1 MENNEQWNKILEE
14 VKKDTFWYYI
24 DNKCNSWFKSK
35 YCICNKTNIIAFKIF
50 SLISRWI
57 TIYFW
62 ILFVIIV
69 LLSPFFLIVKAFA
82 SDKEELLLNNN
93 TYYEIFTEINEGIKY
108 ELDKTKL
115 AYTSIIL
122 SIILTLNLGIFIF
135 PCIYK
140 KMKALVF
147 LIIFLFLNIC
157 SLILDVFVSG
167 VILRMNNSFQK
178 YQYTINV
185 KYAEKGEYIFPY
197 DEIDNK
203 SYGIIGLIFYFFFI
217 ILYNMFIVYMYNAK
231 RIFEKRYNNNISNKE
246 QLNPSI
252 GEEENN

>member
-1 MENNEQWNKILEE
+1 MENNEIWNEILEE
-14 VKKDTFWYYI
+14 IKKDSSWY
-24 DNKCNSWFKSK
+24 NFGKKCNSWFKKK
-35 YCICNKTNIIAFKIF
+35 YCICNQANIFAFKIF
-50 SLISRWI
+50 SLISKWI
-57 TIYFW
+57 TIYLWF
-62 ILFVIIV
+62 LFIIIV
-69 LLSPFFLIVKAFA
+69 ILSPYFLILDAFA

-115 AYTSIIL
+115 AYSSILL
-122 SIILTLNLGIFIF
+122 SIILTLNLCVFIF
-135 PCIYK
+135 PCIYN

-157 SLILDVFVSG
+157 SIILDIFVFG
-167 VILRMNNSFQK
+167 VIERMNNSFKK
-178 YQYTINV
+178 YQYTINM

-197 DEIDNK
+197 DKIDNK
-203 SYGIIGLIFYFFFI
+203 DYNSFGLILYFFFI
-217 ILYNMFIVYMYNAK
+217 IFYNMFIVYMYNAK
-231 RIFEKRYNNNISNKE
+231 RIFEKRYNNNQSNRE